1 MLWGMSVRFITRIES
16 SNEISRRRPVTTENQ
31 FYRRHYGGGVEVGAT
46 PLDVFER
53 EVLAAGKRYARG
65 RVSLRISR

>member
-1 MLWGMSVRFITRIES
+1 MLWGMSAQFTEDKS

-31 FYRRHYGGGVEVGAT
+31 LYRRHYGGGVEVGAT

-53 EVLAAGKRYARG
+53 EVLAPGKRYAL
-65 RVSLRISR
+65 VAECLQRISR